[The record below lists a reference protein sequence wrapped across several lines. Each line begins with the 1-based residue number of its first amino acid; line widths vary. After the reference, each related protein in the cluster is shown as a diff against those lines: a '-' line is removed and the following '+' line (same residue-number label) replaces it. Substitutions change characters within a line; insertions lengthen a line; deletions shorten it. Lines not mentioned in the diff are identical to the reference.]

1 MRSPKQ
7 IEASRK
13 NAQKSTGPRT
23 PQGKARSS
31 MNALKHGLMSRQV
44 LLPDEDKKELEAFA
58 GRIRNVLAPCGEMEL
73 LLTDRIITAAWR
85 LRRVLTVEAE
95 VFVEERSPSYG
106 YDEEKTK
113 GLAFIRVSNNSDA
126 FSKLSRYESTIERS
140 MYRALHELQ
149 RLQAAREGQEIS
161 APAVI
166 DVTMDGKSE

>member
-7 IEASRK
+7 IETSCK

-23 PQGKARSS
+23 PKGKARSS
-31 MNALKHGLMSRQV
+31 MNALRHGLLSRQV

-58 GRIRNVLAPCGEMEL
+58 ARIRSVLAPCGKMEL

-113 GLAFIRVSNNSDA
+113 GLAFIRISNNSDA
-126 FSKLSRYESTIERS
+126 FSKLSRYEATIERS

-149 RLQAAREGQEIS
+149 RLQASREGQEIP
-161 APAVI
+161 APAVV
-166 DVTMDGKSE
+166 DVTMDGRSE